1 LSVAAVCLAISSSA
15 DPYLLIERYLIPDG
29 FTASPPLLTIMTII
43 ERPLVSIS
51 LANYSSRKTELV
63 SQLISVAEESG
74 FFALTDHGIT
84 EDEIS
89 HMFAKSE
96 SFFSL
101 PESIKEKY
109 PFERTKV
116 TPSRAGEM

>member
-1 LSVAAVCLAISSSA
+1 LPFRARPILI
-15 DPYLLIERYLIPDG
+15 LLIERYLIPDG
-29 FTASPPLLTIMTII
+29 FTAEHPLPTLLTIMTII

-101 PESIKEKY
+101 PESIKGNY

-116 TPSRAGEM
+116 TPSHAGEM